1 MPCCAVSACL
11 NRTYKKSKS
20 QIETEKTSKITF
32 HRFPKAE
39 NQRLKW
45 VECTQLP
52 LTSLPA
58 IAYLCSVHFAED
70 SIDRTSLSCTR
81 LKRDAIPAINIT
93 NTGKPENLSE
103 HEHEHVSQVQQDV
116 YPSTSKTIDKEIP
129 EEIFDDFTCGKTD
142 ANTRSD
148 LLKTLFENTPKRIHK
163 CDVTTE
169 CKPQKR
175 QCIQSALCEQTVQG
189 TQVKSESSSE
199 MTDDTY
205 LSKSPFLINQ
215 QNNEALS
222 DSRGQLQYTPR
233 KILLCKTLKAQQ
245 DISRRQIQTL
255 KKRNKRQEKK
265 IAILNSILN
274 ELKAKQMLDEE
285 QLDLLRTIVFATNAS
300 TYKEIGESKRK
311 TKINIRSMPFSKSRR
326 STFNIQWLNEDHF
339 SPWLKECKNDKF
351 AFYCIMCKKTVLL
364 SNVGRQALTSHM
376 KGRKHEHAAR
386 SQNNTFG
393 IGVFL
398 SPKTVDVPKSTT
410 LRLDGSLIAN
420 VEKIAEVQ
428 ETEKTG
434 TISQPSTSTQLES
447 TSLLHILPKQRGMN
461 RFIEKEK
468 VMRAEIIWCLQTVF
482 CHLSLAAAGKCT
494 EIFKLMFDENGT
506 AKAMTL
512 GPNKMGH
519 TTSADLLTTFKTEL
533 SSLNMKNLL
542 QFF

>member
-285 QLDLLRTIVFATNAS
+285 QLDLLRTIECVKVINYQLVGTLVFDEMSIRQHVEYDVKKYSVNIVNDHS
-300 TYKEIGESKRK
+300 TVAK
-311 TKINIRSMPFSKSRR
+311 
-326 STFNIQWLNEDHF
+326 D
-339 SPWLKECKNDKF
+339 
-351 AFYCIMCKKTVLL
+351 
-364 SNVGRQALTSHM
+364 AL
-376 KGRKHEHAAR
+376 
-386 SQNNTFG
+386 
-393 IGVFL
+393 VFL
-398 SPKTVDVPKSTT
+398 FVCMNSSWKISIAYF
-410 LRLDGSLIAN
+410 LI
-420 VEKIAEVQ
+420 
-428 ETEKTG
+428 
-434 TISQPSTSTQLES
+434 
-447 TSLLHILPKQRGMN
+447 
-461 RFIEKEK
+461 
-468 VMRAEIIWCLQTVF
+468 
-482 CHLSLAAAGKCT
+482 
-494 EIFKLMFDENGT
+494 NG
-506 AKAMTL
+506 L
-512 GPNKMGH
+512 
-519 TTSADLLTTFKTEL
+519 SAD
-533 SSLNMKNLL
+533 
-542 QFF
+542 